1 MSATRREHPSLPMRG
16 CCGQAATSLS
26 QRNLHNAHTGS
37 RGSFPADPF
46 VVCHKC
52 REKFGGPL
60 VRGIRLFVLQL
71 DRCTSRRLEARGPVC
86 PNSTVDRATN
96 GNDRDRKGTRLNYS
110 HEWTSYAVF

>member
-16 CCGQAATSLS
+16 CGGQPATSLS

-71 DRCTSRRLEARGPVC
+71 DRCTSRRLEARVPVC
-86 PNSTVDRATN
+86 PSSPARQATK
-96 GNDRDRKGTRLNYS
+96 GNDGQPQLVPS
-110 HEWTSYAVF
+110 S